1 MQLVGMTPAGAA
13 MGSPA
18 GMPATGLFAGAF
30 SQALQAS
37 AGQQTSAPWVG
48 TVPSADGESLPQDG
62 QALPLML
69 GWMQRDAL
77 TQEQAAALSSFLAA
91 DAARSE
97 AAFDALLQKMPPQL
111 QEQIQQRTAG
121 VDQPPHQVLQ
131 AQLLAVLQGYAQ
143 GGALSPDVTH
153 AALNSWQSAQDALQ
167 SGRALNADNIQPVP
181 QHPAAQGEGLSP
193 SDLDKQITPILATQL
208 ATEEGVN
215 VSVADPQQPRAESEF
230 APVSSV
236 VKTSEQLSGLLSSQ
250 PAPESE
256 VVPHQSI
263 PQSAPQSV
271 DVRTGQLERSRIDT
285 SDAAEQRLVSEPVIA
300 PVTAAVAED
309 AKAPVAAGAQG
320 VPVPAVAVNT
330 SSRANPELRA
340 RSEASVTA
348 APPSLVAGDGAS
360 NVADQAT
367 QTQTVV
373 RSNAAVMPPLK
384 AQNDNIAQVAV
395 DNTEGNQ
402 SPSGRSGTTDWLQ
415 AATQSLNALKPAV
428 TTQPQLQMPA
438 GMAPTHPGW
447 SQSLSERVVWSAGQ
461 QLQSATIQLDPPE
474 LGSLHVKLQV
484 VQDQVSVT
492 FTSPHASVREAVEQ
506 SMPRLRE
513 LFEQQGLNLGESM
526 VKDQSQGR
534 EQRQQQSYAQAERL
548 GGQVSGAAEVA
559 SGAQVTQSLSLVDY
573 YA

>member
-1 MQLVGMTPAGAA
+1 MQLVGMAPAGAA

-18 GMPATGLFAGAF
+18 GMPATGLFAGVF
-30 SQALQAS
+30 SQALQTS

-121 VDQPPHQVLQ
+121 VDQAPHQVLQ

-143 GGALSPDVTH
+143 GGTLSPDVTH

-167 SGRALNADNIQPVP
+167 SGRALNADNTQPVP

-193 SDLDKQITPILATQL
+193 SDLDKQVTPILATQL

-215 VSVADPQQPRAESEF
+215 VSAADPQQPRAESEL

-236 VKTSEQLSGLLSSQ
+236 VKTSEQPSGLLSSQ
-250 PAPESE
+250 PAPVSE

-263 PQSAPQSV
+263 PQSV

-285 SDAAEQRLVSEPVIA
+285 SGAAEQRLASEPVIA

-309 AKAPVAAGAQG
+309 VKAPVAASAQG

-330 SSRANPELRA
+330 APRANPELRA
-340 RSEASVTA
+340 RSETSATT
-348 APPSLVAGDGAS
+348 APPSLVAGDDAS
-360 NVADQAT
+360 SVADQAT

-395 DNTEGNQ
+395 DNTEGIQ
-402 SPSGRSGTTDWLQ
+402 SQSGRSGATDWLQ

-548 GGQVSGAAEVA
+548 GGQVSGAAEA
-559 SGAQVTQSLSLVDY
+559 TSTAQVSQSLSLVDY